1 MTRPLTLS
9 YGAKSSVKKQY
20 RKYTRKNHTSQNIY
34 SIAVMLLVFLASIGL
49 GIPTLGYIM
58 NVIFK
63 INMSPS
69 DIQQIIIQGGN
80 NAQKILH
87 TVDQSVGE
95 NATVL
100 EIDTSWKGKKH
111 KLLGIIE
118 KHSKYVFCAH
128 PIKNETEAVLTP
140 IFQRINRICFNT
152 AIIITDLAKNFIHLI
167 PSIFTSAHHLLCRV
181 HTKRI
186 VNRQMASLRTTRSQ
200 KQRKISK
207 IRAQIKTA
215 RYWMLR
221 NRKKRYNNTYEL
233 KKKIKQKRHI
243 AQIHGI
249 SLNSK
254 AQAKVRKTRIPS
266 AVKKCSESITKKS
279 INIKMA
285 KIQEI
290 RQKTKQER
298 LEKQQIKETQDLNR
312 FIGQHLTVSKIK
324 KLFWRLMDCI
334 EPSQFQPLESRL
346 KAAVGGKTDSVSKK
360 ISEWIADG
368 LRMCPAKHFD
378 PTPWLSTNEIST
390 NSIENFFGKTRVVM
404 DQMRGLG
411 LTALYQSRFQI
422 LRCLWN
428 LHGSLTHFNPEDSP
442 ARRLGYKGDCW
453 GCLER
458 ICEGLEML
466 VWDEK

>member
-1 MTRPLTLS
+1 MTRPIALS
-9 YGAKSSVKKQY
+9 YGANSSVKKQY
-20 RKYTRKNHTSQNIY
+20 RKYTRKNHNSQNIH
-34 SIAVMLLVFLASIGL
+34 SIAVMLLVFLASIGI
-49 GIPTLGYIM
+49 GIPTLKYIM

-63 INMSPS
+63 INMNDAAIRS
-69 DIQQIIIQGGN
+69 IILQGGN
-80 NAQKILH
+80 NAQKIQH
-87 TVDQSVGE
+87 TVDLAVGK

-128 PIKNETEAVLTP
+128 PIKNETEAQLAP
-140 IFQRINRICFNT
+140 IFHRIHRICFNT

-167 PSIFTSAHHLLCRV
+167 PSIFTSARHLLCRV

-186 VNRQMASLRTTRSQ
+186 INRQIASLRTTKIQ
-200 KQRKISK
+200 KQRNVSK
-207 IRAQIKTA
+207 IRAQIKTS
-215 RYWMLR
+215 RRWILR

-233 KKKIKQKRHI
+233 KKKIIQKQRI
-243 AQIHGI
+243 AQVHRI

-254 AQAKVRKTRIPS
+254 GQTIDRKSGIPS
-266 AVKKCSESITKKS
+266 ALKKCSESITKKS

-285 KIQEI
+285 KMQEI
-290 RQKTKQER
+290 RQKAKQDR
-298 LEKQQIKETQDLNR
+298 LEKQQSKNLQDLNR
-312 FIGQHLTVSKIK
+312 VIGHHLTISKIK
-324 KLFWRLMDCI
+324 KQFWRLMDCVDPL
-334 EPSQFQPLESRL
+334 EFQTLESRL
-346 KAAVGGKTDSVSKK
+346 KASVGGKTDSVSKK

-368 LRMCPAKHFD
+368 LRMCPWKHFD

-390 NSIENFFGKTRVVM
+390 NSIESFFGKTRVVM

-442 ARRLGYKGDCW
+442 ARRLGYNGDCW

-458 ICEGLEML
+458 MCEGLEML
-466 VWDEK
+466 VWD

>member
-1 MTRPLTLS
+1 
-9 YGAKSSVKKQY
+9 
-20 RKYTRKNHTSQNIY
+20 
-34 SIAVMLLVFLASIGL
+34 MLLVFLASIGL

-80 NAQKILH
+80 NAQKIQH
-87 TVDQSVGE
+87 TVDLAVGQ

-128 PIKNETEAVLTP
+128 PIKNETEAQLAP
-140 IFQRINRICFNT
+140 IFHRINHICFNT

-167 PSIFTSAHHLLCRV
+167 PAIFTSARHLLCRV

-186 VNRQMASLRTTRSQ
+186 INRQIASLRTTRTQ
-200 KQRKISK
+200 KQRKVSK
-207 IRAQIKTA
+207 IRAQIKTSL
-215 RYWMLR
+215 RWIQR

-233 KKKIKQKRHI
+233 KKKTILKQRI
-243 AQIHGI
+243 AQVHRI

-254 AQAKVRKTRIPS
+254 GQTIDRKSGIPS
-266 AVKKCSESITKKS
+266 ALKKCSESITKKR

-285 KIQEI
+285 KMQEI
-290 RQKTKQER
+290 RQKAKQDR
-298 LEKQQIKETQDLNR
+298 LEQQQFKNLQDLNR
-312 FIGQHLTVSKIK
+312 FLGHYLSVSKIK
-324 KLFWRLMDCI
+324 KQFWRLMDCVDPL
-334 EPSQFQPLESRL
+334 EFQTLESRL
-346 KAAVGGKTDSVSKK
+346 KTSVRSKTDSISKK

-368 LRMCPAKHFD
+368 LRMCPGKYFD

-411 LTALYQSRFQI
+411 LTALYQSLFQI

-442 ARRLGYKGDCW
+442 ARLLGYKGDCW

-458 ICEGLEML
+458 ICQGIKM
-466 VWDEK
+466 VVSDEK